1 MKQTAGLRNA
11 AAAPPLLLGPAA
23 AYASVKQH
31 NGVRVHMPKQSFV
44 TLALLAFVVVG
55 APIHAQTPPADSAE
69 IRTEATGRR
78 SVRPDLA
85 TVTLQ
90 FHAVDSTPRRAG
102 ERLAVRAD
110 SIRRA
115 LVTLG
120 IPRDSLLT
128 GSRWYWWAGR
138 VEVIPQ
144 SQCVP
149 SANPRVGCTQVVDTT
164 YRIRESIEVRIRD
177 LSKIGAVIDA
187 ALAHGITDI
196 SPIRF
201 SATDVRVA
209 RAEALREATLRARE
223 QAEVIATAGGGRIG
237 RVISLSTQADYRDRY
252 SGLDGIVVTSASE
265 AASATEVTA
274 PSVSVAVTV
283 YGRWRFDPRP

>member
-1 MKQTAGLRNA
+1 
-11 AAAPPLLLGPAA
+11 
-23 AYASVKQH
+23 
-31 NGVRVHMPKQSFV
+31 MPQRLFV
-44 TLALLAFVVVG
+44 TLALVVFAVVG
-55 APIHAQTPPADSAE
+55 TPVHAQLPPADSAE

-115 LVTLG
+115 LVALG
-120 IPRDSLLT
+120 IPRDSLVT
-128 GSRWYWWAGR
+128 GSQWYWWAGR
-138 VEVIPQ
+138 IEVIPR
-144 SQCVP
+144 SDCVP
-149 SANPRVGCTQVVDTT
+149 SPNARTGCTQVFDTT

-177 LSKIGAVIDA
+177 LSKIGAVIDV
-187 ALAHGITDI
+187 ALARGITDI

-209 RAEALREATLRARE
+209 RADALREATLRARE
-223 QAEVIATAGGGRIG
+223 QAEVIAAAGGGRIG
-237 RVISLSTQADYRDRY
+237 RVISLSTQTDYADRS
-252 SGLDGIVVTSASE
+252 SGLYGVVVTGASE
-265 AASATEVTA
+265 AASGTEVTA
-274 PSVSVAVTV
+274 PSVSVTVTV